1 MMVNKQRGFTL
12 LEVLLAVGITAMIGV
27 GATQLLTGTMDT
39 KQATENRSNI
49 LSILQR
55 ADSWIKRDILQV
67 APRKILDEFS
77 IQQPVAHNQGE
88 YLLEL
93 THSGRA
99 MHDFIDQPTS
109 NLQRVA
115 YAVKSHGHEY
125 CDRAIKQTS
134 QDEDK
139 GEGEQKCLVRIFW
152 YALDRTSDSVPK
164 TQILIDNIKN
174 AEVRFKGQTINQ
186 QDPSLSIRS
195 DEWQAEWPSPYAD
208 QNSIND
214 LAMIKL
220 ILEIPSIG
228 EVERIYEVPRYAFVG
243 E

>member
-1 MMVNKQRGFTL
+1 MLNPQKGFTL

-39 KQATENRSNI
+39 KQATENRSNT

-55 ADSWIKRDILQV
+55 ADNWIKRDILQV

-77 IQQPVAHNQGE
+77 IKQPVAHNQGE

-99 MHDFIDQPTS
+99 MHDFIDKPTS

-115 YAVKSHGHEY
+115 YAVKSHDHEF
-125 CDRAIKQTS
+125 CERAIKKPS
-134 QDEDK
+134 QN
-139 GEGEQKCLVRIFW
+139 EQDNAQNCLVRIFW
-152 YALDRTSDSVPK
+152 HALDRTSDNIPR
-164 TQILIDNIKN
+164 TQILIDNIKR
-174 AEVRFKGQTINQ
+174 AEIRFKGQTINL

-195 DEWQAEWPSPYAD
+195 DEWQSEWPSPYAD

-220 ILEIPSIG
+220 ILDIPSIG
-228 EVERIYEVPRYAFVG
+228 EVERIYEVPRYAFAS